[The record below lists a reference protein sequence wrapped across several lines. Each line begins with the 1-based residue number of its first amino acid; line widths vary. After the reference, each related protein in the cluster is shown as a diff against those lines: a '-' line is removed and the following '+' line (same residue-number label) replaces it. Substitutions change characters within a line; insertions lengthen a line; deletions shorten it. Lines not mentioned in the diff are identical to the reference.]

1 MKLTVYLALKYRVF
15 QKDVAY
21 KGYIR
26 TLLDMT
32 YEVYYKYRL
41 KKKGV
46 VFPDYSDNLAE
57 TNEKSVNKDCHENT
71 TSSFYMLSKAF
82 KKLPVK
88 RNRIRML
95 DIGCGAG
102 RVLAFGMQQNFEQ
115 VSGIDLDE
123 PALEQAMHNCRQM
136 QQHGSNTGFS
146 IMRMDATTCK
156 IPDTVNVLYLY
167 NPFGMKTMQ
176 AVVDN
181 IMQHM
186 DTRKEDLYII
196 YSNPTYRELFD
207 AYPVCN
213 KIFQSSY
220 KDIERADMSIFRI
233 KSKIQSSF
241 TKAMLLWEGG
251 YQMILG

>member
-1 MKLTVYLALKYRVF
+1 MKLTVYLKLKYNVF

-21 KGYIR
+21 KGYVR
-26 TLLDMT
+26 TILDMA
-32 YEVYYKYRL
+32 YEVYYKFRL
-41 KKKGV
+41 KKMGV
-46 VFPDYSDNLAE
+46 TFPDYSSNLE
-57 TNEKSVNKDCHENT
+57 LTNEKSVNKDCHENT

-82 KKLPVK
+82 SKLPLK

-102 RVLAFGMQQNFEQ
+102 RALAFGMQQSFEQ

-123 PALEQAMHNCRQM
+123 PALEQAMINCRNM
-136 QQHGSNTGFS
+136 QQHGSNTAFS
-146 IMRMDATTCK
+146 IMRMDATTCY
-156 IPDTVNVLYLY
+156 IPDTVNVVYLY

-176 AVVDN
+176 DVVDN

-186 DTRKEDLYII
+186 ENRKEDLYII
-196 YSNPTYRELFD
+196 YSNPTYRELFN

-220 KDIERADMSIFRI
+220 KDINRADMSIFRI
-233 KSKIQSSF
+233 KSKIERTI

-251 YQMILG
+251 FQLILE